1 MTDLHALEDAMTD
14 MRLAGYIRLAPT
26 HNIEVDDGEQCE
38 VTLYA
43 KPDGTMR
50 VVIRWVFGSEV
61 IRILDPGAVYDVPK
75 GTMAM
80 FPEMPRLKDVVSEG
94 GE

>member
-14 MRLAGYIRLAPT
+14 MRLAGYARMAPT
-26 HNIEVDDGEQCE
+26 HNIEVDDGEQCD

-43 KPDGTMR
+43 KTDGTMR

-61 IRILDPGAVYDVPK
+61 VRILDPGAVYDVPK
-75 GTMAM
+75 GTLEAL
-80 FPEMPRLKDVVSEG
+80 PQMPRLVDVIADG